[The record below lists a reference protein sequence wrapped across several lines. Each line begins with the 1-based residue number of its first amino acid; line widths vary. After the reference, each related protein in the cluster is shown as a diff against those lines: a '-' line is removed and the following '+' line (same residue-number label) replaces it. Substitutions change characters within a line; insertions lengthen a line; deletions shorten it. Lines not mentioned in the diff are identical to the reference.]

1 MDIIELKNKA
11 KDTLKD
17 HYKDSFIITLIV
29 IILSL
34 ITSLLNRYI
43 ENSAIKVTISI
54 ITTFIETFFTLGTTS
69 FYLKLAR
76 GEDTSYKELFAH
88 KDLLIT
94 GVLISLIIA
103 IFVFLWGLLLIVP
116 GIIAAISYSYALY
129 IFIDNNDIEIMD
141 AINKSKEMMMGHKK
155 DFFFLIISFLGWLIL
170 SLLSFGI
177 LLLYVTPYI
186 NMTITLFYEEI
197 KEAK

>member
-11 KDTLKD
+11 KEKLKG
-17 HYKDSFIITLIV
+17 HYKDAIIITLI
-29 IILSL
+29 IIIMALVN
-34 ITSLLNRYI
+34 SLLNRYI

-103 IFVFLWGLLLIVP
+103 IFVLLWGLLLIVP

-129 IFIDNNDIEIMD
+129 ILIDNNDIEFMD

-155 DFFFLIISFLGWLIL
+155 DFFFLIISFLGWIIL

>member
-11 KDTLKD
+11 KEKLKG
-17 HYKDSFIITLIV
+17 HCKDAIIITLI
-29 IILSL
+29 IIIMALVN
-34 ITSLLNRYI
+34 SLLNRYI

-103 IFVFLWGLLLIVP
+103 IFVLLWGLLLIVP

-129 IFIDNNDIEIMD
+129 ILIDNNDIEFID

-155 DFFFLIISFLGWLIL
+155 DFFFLIISFLGWIIL